1 MPESKIEISAVSGA
15 SLVKTR
21 PVFGPDSKCLFCCSE
36 SLIKVFSTESG
47 ECIRN
52 LHGHTNTVTGLV
64 VNPNNKLQILSC
76 SFDQSVIQWD
86 YSDGVLLKVY
96 QLRYPLHDIFVS
108 SLQETPVLI
117 LKRQTSRQEYDIIEC
132 VLPSQKDS
140 PPKIKVLL
148 GSVNK
153 EQCSLAV
160 GCQNKV
166 IATINNTVLYVQ
178 NHKKKVRHTL
188 DLTQQTEFTCVA
200 CHPTDVCVVT
210 GCQNGRIYYWYNIF
224 RKDKVVKTYYHWH
237 ALPVLDLCFT
247 VEGSYLLSGGHEC
260 VLVKW
265 QYNSHQKDFLPRLGA
280 PINRVT
286 CSHDNLYYATCHT
299 DNVIK
304 LITNKF
310 DVKQVYQ
317 GLTCAH
323 LSVQKKHPV
332 PAGLHY
338 DPRSKAL
345 VTNGK
350 IGHLQFYSV
359 TNDKHL
365 YDVILY
371 LQQGANSHGVQ
382 VILYL
387 QQGANSHGVQVIIYL
402 QQGANSHGV
411 QVILYL
417 QQGANSHGVQVIIYL
432 QQGANS
438 HGVQVIIYLQQGA
451 NSHGVQVILYLQQG
465 ANSHGV
471 QVIIYLQQGANSHGV
486 QVILYLQQGAN
497 SHGVQVIIYLQQGA
511 NSHGVQ
517 VIIYLQQG
525 ANSHGVQV
533 IIYLQQ
539 GANSHGVQVILY
551 LQQGANSHGV
561 QVILYLQQGANSHG
575 VQVILYLQQGANS
588 HGVQVIIY
596 LQQGANSHGV
606 QVILYLQQ
614 GANSHGVQVIIY
626 LQQGANSHGV
636 QVIIYLQQGANS
648 HGVQVIIYL
657 QQGANSH
664 GVQVIIYLQQGAN
677 SHGVQV
683 IIYLQQEASSHGV
696 QVILYLQQGAN
707 SHGVQVILY
716 LQQGAN
722 SHGVQVIIYLQQG
735 ANSHSKLDIVG
746 QNYISPENMEKPL
759 TVTEVMAA
767 DFSCQGDWLATVELW
782 DDHIMSPELRLK
794 FWQFREETQ
803 KYTLN
808 TTVELPHNFPVTCV
822 KIRPETGED
831 DDQPMA
837 VTTSLDCYFKTWTLV
852 DDTNIYRKNKKWTC
866 KFSGYYRYTPANT
879 AAYSDDGSLLCVGF
893 GSVLTIW
900 DPDTNV
906 LLQTLAGHK
915 DKSDVQFIEF
925 GKYSCSHLLTVC
937 SKTSLVTWNLS
948 SCTVLWNKEFSTV
961 SLIPD
966 PETDVMAVISQD
978 SDVYYFRPSS
988 PDILYHQNTIS
999 SSGVASAIFIPQH
1012 QGRHSQTAHEKGRQL
1027 PTKSKLY
1034 FINSDHQ
1041 LLCLSEVDTAATAPQ
1056 TNFTIQKNLP
1066 QTTLS
1071 LILSKENTKQPA
1083 IDSRST
1089 SKDIQ
1094 SWKGFLDTPPQVQ
1107 PAVTSLCKQ
1116 FVQSMLVKT
1125 GTKSGNIEDDEELS
1139 DEDEELSDDEC
1150 IMEVDEDVD
1159 SDEDVITHEKSHK
1172 VKNKNTKPKDI
1183 SKQTAIH
1190 TDIRATDSCV
1200 SDMDW
1205 YIKR

>member
-21 PVFGPDSKCLFCCSE
+21 PVFGPDSKCIFCCSE

-52 LHGHTNTVTGLV
+52 LHGHTNTVTGIV

-96 QLRYPLHDIFVS
+96 QLHYPLHDISLS
-108 SLQETPVLI
+108 SHQETPVLI

-132 VLPSQKDS
+132 VLPSQKDCA
-140 PPKIKVLL
+140 PKINVLL
-148 GSVNK
+148 GNVNK
-153 EQCSLAV
+153 EQCSMAV

-166 IATINNTVLYVQ
+166 IATINETFLYVQ
-178 NHKKKVRHTL
+178 NQKKKVRHTL
-188 DLTQQTEFTCVA
+188 DNTQQTEFTCVA

-224 RKDKVVKTYYHWH
+224 RKEKVVKTYHHWH

-265 QYNSHQKDFLPRLGA
+265 QYNSDQKDFLPRLGA

-286 CSHDNLYYATCHT
+286 CSHDNMYYATCHT

-323 LSVQKKHPV
+323 LSVQKTHPV

-365 YDVILY
+365 YD
-371 LQQGANSHGVQ
+371 
-382 VILYL
+382 
-387 QQGANSHGVQVIIYL
+387 
-402 QQGANSHGV
+402 
-411 QVILYL
+411 
-417 QQGANSHGVQVIIYL
+417 
-432 QQGANS
+432 
-438 HGVQVIIYLQQGA
+438 
-451 NSHGVQVILYLQQG
+451 
-465 ANSHGV
+465 
-471 QVIIYLQQGANSHGV
+471 
-486 QVILYLQQGAN
+486 
-497 SHGVQVIIYLQQGA
+497 
-511 NSHGVQ
+511 
-517 VIIYLQQG
+517 
-525 ANSHGVQV
+525 
-533 IIYLQQ
+533 
-539 GANSHGVQVILY
+539 
-551 LQQGANSHGV
+551 
-561 QVILYLQQGANSHG
+561 
-575 VQVILYLQQGANS
+575 
-588 HGVQVIIY
+588 
-596 LQQGANSHGV
+596 
-606 QVILYLQQ
+606 
-614 GANSHGVQVIIY
+614 
-626 LQQGANSHGV
+626 
-636 QVIIYLQQGANS
+636 
-648 HGVQVIIYL
+648 
-657 QQGANSH
+657 
-664 GVQVIIYLQQGAN
+664 
-677 SHGVQV
+677 
-683 IIYLQQEASSHGV
+683 
-696 QVILYLQQGAN
+696 
-707 SHGVQVILY
+707 
-716 LQQGAN
+716 
-722 SHGVQVIIYLQQG
+722 
-735 ANSHSKLDIVG
+735 LDIVG
-746 QNYISPENMEKPL
+746 QNYISPENMAKPL

-767 DFSCQGDWLATVELW
+767 DFSCHGDWLATVELW
-782 DDHIMSPELRLK
+782 DDHVMSPELRLK
-794 FWQFREETQ
+794 FWQFREETR

-808 TTVELPHNFPVTCV
+808 TTVELPHNFPVTCL

-837 VTTSLDCYFKTWTLV
+837 VTTSLDNYFKTWTLV
-852 DDTNIYRKNKKWTC
+852 DDTNIYRKNKKWMC
-866 KFSGYYRYTPANT
+866 KFSGYYRYSPAST

-906 LLQTLAGHK
+906 LLQTLAGQK

-925 GKYSCSHLLTVC
+925 GKYSCSHLLTAC
-937 SKTSLVTWNLS
+937 SENSLVTWNLS
-948 SCTVLWNKEFSTV
+948 SCTVLWNIDFSSV
-961 SLIPD
+961 SLISD
-966 PETDVMAVISQD
+966 PETDVMAVISET
-978 SDVYYFRPSS
+978 SDVYFFRPSS

-999 SSGVASAIFIPQH
+999 SSKVASAVFIPQH
-1012 QGRHSQTAHEKGRQL
+1012 QGRQSLTALEKGRQL

-1041 LLCLSEVDTAATAPQ
+1041 LLCLSEVDTAVTAPK
-1056 TNFTIQKNLP
+1056 TMFTIQQNLP

-1071 LILSKENTKQPA
+1071 LLLSKENTKQPA
-1083 IDSRST
+1083 VDSRST
-1089 SKDIQ
+1089 SKDIK

-1116 FVQSMLVKT
+1116 FVQSMLVKS
-1125 GTKSGNIEDDEELS
+1125 GTNSGNIEDDEELS
-1139 DEDEELSDDEC
+1139 DEEC
-1150 IMEVDEDVD
+1150 VMEVDDDVD
-1159 SDEDVITHEKSHK
+1159 SDEDVISQGKSQNM
-1172 VKNKNTKPKDI
+1172 KNKNTKPKDSI
-1183 SKQTAIH
+1183 KQTVIH
-1190 TDIRATDSCV
+1190 TDTRAKDDYV
-1200 SDMDW
+1200 SYMDW